1 MPFIYN
7 VPFISILLLLIIAML
22 TPFIRKWGKVACTFN
37 LAAVIFTG
45 AINAAL
51 LVNLVSNDASFTY
64 MMGHFHAP
72 FGNELK
78 AGPYE
83 ALIATVFCFV
93 MALSIIGGLRNVF
106 EDVKPKKQYLYF
118 IMLDLLLCSL
128 LALTYT
134 NDMFTA
140 YVFIE
145 INTIASCA
153 IVMAKDS
160 GKTIVATTR
169 YMIMSAIGSGLF
181 LLGISMIYGFTGHLL
196 MEPLGESIR
205 ALWATGQY
213 TIPLVTSIGLV
224 AVAIAIKAALYPFHS
239 WLPSAHASATSTSS
253 SILSGLVLKGYIVL
267 LIKSVYRVF
276 TPEVMQE
283 THMADVLLVL
293 GVLGMMMG
301 SINALRERHLKRM
314 AAYSSVAQIGYIFM
328 GIGINSEL
336 GIIAA
341 TLHIISHALTKPML
355 FLSATGLANV
365 SGHSY
370 DFKKLK
376 GAAHKNKLAGIAFTI
391 GGLSMIGI
399 PLFAGFVSK
408 LYFSV
413 GAIESDWFRL
423 PVVLIALAISTALN
437 AVYYLGA
444 VINIWRLPEDHHEGH
459 HGYSEEVPYISTP
472 VKHADLTGYT
482 LDAKYEHEVV
492 ETKTAEE
499 LALEEEEHAHHNEN
513 YKNSAGFVIAMVI
526 FIASNFGFGI
536 FYEPIVRIIRMGI
549 ELL

>member
-7 VPFISILLLLIIAML
+7 VPFISILLMLIVAMM
-22 TPFIRKWGKVACTFN
+22 TPFIRKWGKAACTVN
-37 LAAVIFTG
+37 LASVIFTG
-45 AINAAL
+45 ALNAAL
-51 LVNLVSNDASFTY
+51 LVNLVQNDASFTY
-64 MMGHFHAP
+64 MMGHFPAP

-106 EDVKPKKQYLYF
+106 EDVKSKKQYLYF

-134 NDMFTA
+134 NDMFTG

-181 LLGISMIYGFTGHLL
+181 LLGISMLYGITGHLL
-196 MEPLGESIR
+196 MEHLGESVR
-205 ALWATGQY
+205 MLWASGQY
-213 TIPLVTSIGLV
+213 TIPLVTVIGIV
-224 AVAIAIKAALYPFHS
+224 SVAIAIKSALYPFHS

-276 TPEVMQE
+276 TPEIMQE
-283 THMADVLLVL
+283 SHIADVLLVL

-301 SINALRERHLKRM
+301 SVNALRERHLKRM

-328 GIGINSEL
+328 GIGINSEI

-341 TLHIISHALTKPML
+341 TLHIISHAITKPML

-370 DFKKLK
+370 DFKKLR

-408 LYFSV
+408 LFFSV

-423 PVVLIALAISTALN
+423 PIVLVALAVSTALN

-444 VINIWRLPEDHHEGH
+444 IINIWRLPEEHHEGH
-459 HGYSEEVPYISTP
+459 HAYSEEVPVISTP
-472 VKHADLTGYT
+472 VKHVDLTGYKLNAT
-482 LDAKYEHEVV
+482 YDHKDV
-492 ETKTAEE
+492 EKVRDEAEQA
-499 LALEEEEHAHHNEN
+499 LAEEHAHHDE
-513 YKNSAGFVIAMVI
+513 KHRNSAGFVIAMVL

-536 FYEPIVRIIRMGI
+536 FYEPIVRIIQMGI
-549 ELL
+549 KLL